1 MTLAEMERLKQWL
14 EEKDKPKNSFN
25 FFGPNRQYL
34 SQDEYEA
41 TMEKRWRNP
50 WHTYGKEAGK
60 TAPVSADKIL
70 RDEAMRRSALEQAG
84 TGPLGFRQQEA
95 RRSGMPVPQASTAPQ
110 MVESMQSGMQP
121 MSMTQ
126 YFKERDTGFAGAMA
140 KTIASGIAK
149 AAKPKPVKAVKKGGG
164 RRAAVEGLGMS
175 GWTGPQAPSAYE
187 ETLAVPSI
195 ETYLRPWR
203 LKHGYT

>member
-1 MTLAEMERLKQWL
+1 MTLAEWLK
-14 EEKDKPKNSFN
+14 EKDKRKNPFN
-25 FFGPNRQYL
+25 FFGGRQYL

-50 WHTYGKEAGK
+50 WHTYGKEAGR
-60 TAPVSADKIL
+60 TAPAYSDKIL
-70 RDEAMRRSALEQAG
+70 RDEAMKRSAAEQAG

-95 RRSGMPVPQASTAPQ
+95 RRSGMPVPQASTAPE
-110 MVESMQSGMQP
+110 MLTSMQSGMQP
-121 MSMTQ
+121 MDMSMSQ
-126 YFKERDTGFAGAMA
+126 YFRERDTGFAGAMA

-149 AAKPKPVKAVKKGGG
+149 AAKPKPVKAVKRGGG

-175 GWTGPQAPSAYE
+175 GWTGPQAPSDYE

>member
-1 MTLAEMERLKQWL
+1 MTWAMDEWR
-14 EEKDKPKNSFN
+14 EKNKRKKPFD
-25 FFGPNRQYL
+25 FFGGKQFMPQDQYE
-34 SQDEYEA
+34 SI
-41 TMEKRWRNP
+41 MEKRWRNP
-50 WHTYGKEAGK
+50 WYKYEEQPGKPAN
-60 TAPVSADKIL
+60 PYADKIL
-70 RDEAMRRSALEQAG
+70 RDEAMKRSAAEQEG

-95 RRSGMPVPQASTAPQ
+95 RRSGMPVPQASTTPQ

-126 YFKERDTGFAGAMA
+126 YFRERDTGFAGAMA

-149 AAKPKPVKAVKKGGG
+149 AAKPKDVRAVKKGGG

>member
-1 MTLAEMERLKQWL
+1 MTWAMDEWRK
-14 EEKDKPKNSFN
+14 KNPQSFN
-25 FFGPNRQYL
+25 FFGNRQYL
-34 SQDEYEA
+34 PKSEYDIE
-41 TMEKRWRNP
+41 MEKKWRNP
-50 WHTYGKEAGK
+50 WQSYGEEAGK
-60 TAPVSADKIL
+60 PAPVYADKIL

-121 MSMTQ
+121 MDMTR
-126 YFKERDTGFAGAMA
+126 YYKERDTSFAGAMA
-140 KTIASGIAK
+140 KTMASGLAK
-149 AAKPKPVKAVKKGGG
+149 AAKPKEMSGGRVRVGGG
-164 RRAAVEGLGMS
+164 QRVFTPETQQMASWTAPAAAS
-175 GWTGPQAPSAYE
+175 GYG
-187 ETLAVPSI
+187 ETLVDPAI